1 MLQALK
7 AGDRVDDRF
16 ELQERVA
23 SGGSGQIFRA
33 RDLHTGRMVAFK
45 VVYDENETNLIRF
58 GREAQLL
65 ATVSHPGVVRYVAHG
80 QTPGGAHYLV
90 MEWLEGEDLGSIL
103 TRRGSP
109 TQDGVTGMTVRD
121 PEGFHAAPTV
131 VLTLPEVIGLG
142 KQLASAL
149 AALHD
154 LGVIHRDI
162 KPTNVFAVGGSLDHI
177 KLLDFGTA
185 RFGRTPTSLTRTGA
199 IVGTPMYMAPEQV
212 DGDRNLTPAVDVW
225 ATGVLLYECL
235 TGETPFKARTV
246 LAVLTKIAIDDPPDL
261 AELRPDLPPA
271 LLELIMGSL
280 SKDPSERPQD
290 GHALRDTFEVLAAH
304 ASIAPVIRAT
314 GPLGASLG
322 GPSVITRAEQRVHCI
337 LLAQRVRLWSDEIT
351 DLQRLAADSGA
362 VLTHLPDESI
372 LVTARSSALPT
383 DQATRVARAALALRA
398 RMPRLR
404 ISMALGRAAGGQ
416 ANLVGDAIGRAVSSL
431 RVATPGEIRLDPT
444 VAEILDA
451 RFVVSRDGPHLR
463 LEQERETETPRT
475 LLGRKSTWVGRRRE
489 MVTLE
494 EIFEECMD
502 EPVAR
507 VVLVTGPAGAGKSRL
522 RDEVTR
528 SLRSRAEL
536 ELLLGQGD
544 SVTAGSPFVMIA
556 PAIRRY
562 AGIHTGEAVE
572 SSRRKLRARITEHV
586 GGADLE
592 RVTQFLG
599 ELIGVPF
606 PDTGHES
613 LQAARKD
620 PMLMGDA
627 MQAAFVDWLRALCS
641 AQPVVFVL
649 DDLHWGDLP
658 SVRYVDAALRALRDL
673 PLMVLAL
680 ARPEVSQRFPS
691 LWTERALQEIRL
703 DALSR
708 SASRKLVRHMLGDDV
723 DPELEALIVERA
735 GGNAFYLEELIRAV
749 ATSGGHDGLPDSI
762 LGMLQA
768 RFDELGEEAKRVL
781 RAASVFG
788 EVFWAEGVE
797 ALLGRTH
804 ATFSAAEWLEELA
817 QREIITPRRE
827 GRFPQRHEYKFR
839 HALVRD
845 AAHELLTEDDRLL
858 GHRLAGLW
866 LEQEGET
873 DPSVLAEHFLQGDEP
888 ARARICIQRA
898 AAQALE
904 GNDLEAVIARAEQ
917 AIELGAEGDSRGQLR
932 SMQSVAGYWQGDYAR
947 AQERGVDAVGALE
960 AGSTEWFRALG
971 TTIVASAR
979 RGDYDSVER
988 WFQVARGQ
996 DAAPD
1001 AGRDQIVCLCRGCF
1015 QLIFAGRL
1023 ARADELLADV
1033 TEQVQ
1038 QQGGAASL
1046 DPLTLAQVEHVRGVR
1061 AAHGGDVGRFLVHLE
1076 AAVAAFERAGDRRNV
1091 SLERPTVGWCFA
1103 EIGMF
1108 ERAEEILVEA
1118 LALAE
1123 ELGARQTIT
1132 YAEVNLGYVLGHRGR
1147 LDDAVT
1153 MLERAAAT
1161 CASVGNVRLEGWA
1174 RTHISGI
1181 EQRRARYD
1189 RAEAEAA
1196 TAIERLAMS
1205 PGLRAWATAE
1215 RSRAL
1220 LGLGRPEQALETA
1233 KEAMALL
1240 IELGSML
1247 QGESSP
1253 PLALAEALLATRA
1266 PEAAAAVTDAKTRL
1280 QTRAARLPRPEW
1292 QPTFL
1297 ARPENARILELP
1309 EAG

>member
-1 MLQALK
+1 MLEALK
-7 AGDRVDDRF
+7 TGDRVDDRF

-33 RDLHTGRMVAFK
+33 TDLQTGRLVAFK
-45 VVYDENETNLIRF
+45 VVYDENETNLVRF

-80 QTPGGAHYLV
+80 QTSSGAHYLV
-90 MEWLEGEDLGSIL
+90 MEWLDGEDLGATLS
-103 TRRGSP
+103 RRGSP
-109 TQDGVTGMTVRD
+109 TQDGITGMTVRD
-121 PEGFHAAPTV
+121 PESFHAAPIV
-131 VLTLPEVIGLG
+131 LLTLPEVLGLG
-142 KQLASAL
+142 RQLAAAL
-149 AALHD
+149 GALHD

-162 KPTNVFAVGGSLDHI
+162 KPSNVFALHGDLAHI

-225 ATGVLLYECL
+225 STGVLMFECL

-246 LAVLTKIAIDDPPDL
+246 LAVLTKIAIDDPPEL
-261 AELRPDLPPA
+261 SELRPDLPLA
-271 LLELIMGSL
+271 LTELIMRSL
-280 SKDPSERPQD
+280 SKDPTERPRD
-290 GHALRDTFEVLAAH
+290 GNALLDAFEALTIQTSV
-304 ASIAPVIRAT
+304 
-314 GPLGASLG
+314 GASLDTSTPRDPVTI
-322 GPSVITRAEQRVHCI
+322 PSVITRAEQRVHCI
-337 LLAQRVRLWSDEIT
+337 LLAQRVRLWSDEIV
-351 DLQRLAADSGA
+351 DLQRLTSESGA

-372 LVTARSSALPT
+372 LVTARSNALPT
-383 DQATRVARAALALRA
+383 DQATRVARAGLALRT
-398 RMPRLR
+398 RMPQLR
-404 ISMALGRAAGGQ
+404 IAMALGRAAGGQ

-431 RVATPGEIRLDPT
+431 RVAAPGEIRLDPT

-463 LEQERETETPRT
+463 LEQEREAETPRT

-494 EIFEECMD
+494 EIFEECID
-502 EPVAR
+502 EPMAR
-507 VVLVTGPAGAGKSRL
+507 VALVTGPAGAGKSRL

-528 SLRSRAEL
+528 SLRNRAEL

-572 SSRRKLRARITEHV
+572 SSRRKLRARFGEHLSA
-586 GGADLE
+586 ADLD

-606 PDTGHES
+606 PDDGNES

-649 DDLHWGDLP
+649 DDLHWGDPP
-658 SVRYVDAALRALRDL
+658 SVRYVDAALRALREL

-680 ARPEVSQRFPS
+680 ARPEVSQKFPS
-691 LWTERALQEIRL
+691 LWSERAMQVIRL
-703 DALSR
+703 DALPR
-708 SASRKLVRHMLGDDV
+708 SASRKLVRHMLGADV
-723 DPELEALIVERA
+723 DPEVEALIVERA

-749 ATSGGHDGLPDSI
+749 ATGAQDKLPDSI

-768 RFDELGEEAKRVL
+768 RFDELGDEAKRVL

-788 EVFWAEGVE
+788 EVFWTEGVE
-797 ALLGRTH
+797 ALLGRAH
-804 ATFSAAEWLEELA
+804 ATFSAAEWLDELA

-898 AAQALE
+898 ASQALE
-904 GNDLEAVIARAEQ
+904 GNDLDAVVERSEQ
-917 AIELGAEGDSRGQLR
+917 AIALGAGGESLGILR

-947 AQERGVDAVGALE
+947 AQDQGVGAVE
-960 AGSTEWFRALG
+960 ALSPGSIEWFRALG

-988 WFQVARGQ
+988 WFEVARSQ
-996 DAAPD
+996 APAAD

-1023 ARADELLADV
+1023 VRADEILADV
-1033 TEQVQ
+1033 AQQVAL
-1038 QQGGAASL
+1038 QGGAAGL

-1076 AAVAAFERAGDRRNV
+1076 AAVAAFARAGDRRNV

-1118 LALAE
+1118 LGLAE

-1147 LDDAVT
+1147 LDEAVS

-1181 EQRRARYD
+1181 QLRRGQPEL
-1189 RAEAEAA
+1189 AEAEAA
-1196 TAIERLAMS
+1196 TAMQRLTQS
-1205 PGLRAWATAE
+1205 PGLLAWATAE
-1215 RSRAL
+1215 RARAL
-1220 LGLGRPEQALETA
+1220 VALGRTS
-1233 KEAMALL
+1233 EAMATARKAMTLL
-1240 IELGSML
+1240 VELGSML

-1253 PLALAEALLATRA
+1253 PLALAEALLAA
-1266 PEAAAAVTDAKTRL
+1266 GDHAAASVATLDAKMRL
-1280 QTRAARLPRPEW
+1280 QARVARLPRPEW
-1292 QPTFL
+1292 SPTFL
-1297 ARPENARILELP
+1297 ARPENAQILALP
-1309 EAG
+1309 DR